1 MASLQKTLTKMQST
15 LSEES
20 FTSVFSA
27 FLIKQKFLYE
37 FYKRQLALFLAL
49 LSFQGE
55 RGEPGPQG
63 ERGYPGP
70 AVMYNI
76 CLHTEIAFQ
85 IKDKYMH
92 VLCCA
97 LIQFK

>member
-1 MASLQKTLTKMQST
+1 MIKTNKNSNKMQST
-15 LSEES
+15 LSEAS

-37 FYKRQLALFLAL
+37 FHKRQLVLYQTL

-76 CLHTEIAFQ
+76 CLRTEIAFQ

-92 VLCCA
+92 VLYYA
-97 LIQFK
+97 L